1 MQVMTQ
7 QHDTVDALVWRHTGR
22 TRGMVEA
29 VLALNPGLADHGP
42 VLPAGLMVELP
53 DAPVA
58 PPALHM
64 IQLWD

>member
-22 TRGMVEA
+22 TQGMVEA

-42 VLPAGLMVELP
+42 VLPPGLQVELP

-58 PPALHM
+58 PPALHL